1 MTATPPPPSLA
12 LMAALRPVQ
21 ARLHA
26 QAWAV
31 QTRAALTVTGG
42 AALLGGLLHALWPG
56 PVAGLNPAGVVGAA
70 LLAGVARLAWHAPA
84 RPTLPD
90 AAQVA
95 DRRAG
100 LSGLLGAALGSQPT
114 PDPWSAALHARL
126 DGQADAAAR
135 TLHARTLLPAPPAR
149 VWAAPLLLLALGA
162 GAWGLPAPV
171 RPDQGP
177 EAARM
182 IEEPPTPPIPTGAG
196 PTPAAPA
203 DAAVSP
209 VPTTKPDENPGAD
222 TGARTDAAPDPGT
235 RSDAPTGLG
244 TIGRA
249 TAVPGRA
256 PTLPRLT
263 EARQGVTPAAHAPRE
278 PTPAAPGTRTQDTP
292 FGSRENGQFE
302 NQSVTD
308 PDRLAAA
315 PYDPTTAPGARAQQ
329 QKTDPGSSGLRAASG
344 GRGIESDGA
353 DRCVQGCLTNNDMN
367 RGAAPDPA
375 RPKNPQGQT
384 TSGTSDSGGAGTA
397 GSSSGTGLGRGTL
410 RPLNTR
416 VQGELGGA
424 AGAGGRVQVLAAPD
438 DRSAA
443 APAATSAGA
452 ASRWT
457 PGPDLAP
464 PDLPAPTAIPPG
476 AQDAVRA
483 YFDRSSP

>member
-1 MTATPPPPSLA
+1 MTATPPPPSPA
-12 LMAALRPVQ
+12 LTAALRPVQ

-56 PVAGLNPAGVVGAA
+56 PVAGLNPAEVVGAA
-70 LLAGVARLAWHAPA
+70 LLAGGALAWHAPA

-126 DGQADAAAR
+126 DGQAAAAAR
-135 TLHARTLLPAPPAR
+135 SCTPAPCCPPRPRGWGRAPA
-149 VWAAPLLLLALGA
+149 AAGPGA

-177 EAARM
+177 EAARV
-182 IEEPPTPPIPTGAG
+182 IEEPPPDPHRGRADPGGPGGRRSLAGAHHQAGREPRRRRGRPHGRGPGARHAVRRADRGGHHRPSDRRAG
-196 PTPAAPA
+196 P
-203 DAAVSP
+203 
-209 VPTTKPDENPGAD
+209 
-222 TGARTDAAPDPGT
+222 R
-235 RSDAPTGLG
+235 
-244 TIGRA
+244 
-249 TAVPGRA
+249 

-263 EARQGVTPAAHAPRE
+263 EARQGVTPAAQAPRE

-329 QKTDPGSSGLRAASG
+329 QQADPGSSGLRAASG

-438 DRSAA
+438 DR
-443 APAATSAGA
+443 APRRPPPRRRAPRPAGRRGRTSPRRTCLPRPP
-452 ASRWT
+452 SRPARRT
-457 PGPDLAP
+457 PC
-464 PDLPAPTAIPPG
+464 APT
-476 AQDAVRA
+476 
-483 YFDRSSP
+483 